1 MQQICSNHILHR
13 YIFGGYDGSYKSDL
27 HEFDFTSSRWNSVP
41 AVGRRPRPR
50 YRATCVVY
58 KNCMILYGGHD
69 GTRHLSDTFTFDF
82 DTLTWNA
89 LLTDGTQPIPRDSH
103 VSVIHGNSMY
113 VFGGSS
119 GVAMNDFHE
128 LQLPIVITSAPNSAA
143 NSSSTVSSS
152 GHHSSVARW
161 RPIHTTTSA
170 TARSDGQQ
178 YPRHRFCHVAVT

>member
-1 MQQICSNHILHR
+1 M
-13 YIFGGYDGSYKSDL
+13 Y
-27 HEFDFTSSRWNSVP
+27 
-41 AVGRRPRPR
+41 PR

-128 LQLPIVITSAPNSAA
+128 LQLPSGVTNTP
-143 NSSSTVSSS
+143 SSSNSNNSVSSNN
-152 GHHSSVARW
+152 HSSAVARW
-161 RPIHTTTSA
+161 RPIHTSTSA
-170 TARSDGQQ
+170 TTQSDGQQ
-178 YPRHRFCHVAVT
+178 YPRHRFCHVAIT